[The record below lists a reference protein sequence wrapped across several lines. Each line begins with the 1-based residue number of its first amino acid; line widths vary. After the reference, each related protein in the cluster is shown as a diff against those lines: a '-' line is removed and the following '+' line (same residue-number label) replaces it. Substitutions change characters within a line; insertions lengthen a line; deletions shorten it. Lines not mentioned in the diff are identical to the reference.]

1 MPAKRDPV
9 SELLDRGARRLLV
22 RAYAAPVGTWVM
34 TRLADPS
41 LEHVAWAR
49 GMGLDPLMG
58 PDRAPTASG
67 AHVQAHTRWG
77 RAFMRSL
84 YFNHRWYGDKAAE
97 AMRDERRTVPY
108 SRPLQVEWGRR
119 MPAVG
124 VIPAGRAIRI
134 RVAIG
139 GATSLRVVRAK
150 PDSARIYDDGGAPA
164 GRWSDP
170 ALRDWA

>member
-22 RAYAAPVGTWVM
+22 RAYSARSGTWVM

-41 LEHVAWAR
+41 PEHVAWAR
-49 GMGLDPLMG
+49 GLGLDPLMG
-58 PDRAPTASG
+58 PDRPPTLSG
-67 AHVQAHTRWG
+67 THVQAHTRWG

-84 YFNHRWYGDKAAE
+84 WYQHRWYGDKALRGF
-97 AMRDERRTVPY
+97 RDERRMVPY
-108 SRPLQVEWGRR
+108 GVPIQVEWGRR
-119 MPAVG
+119 VPAVG
-124 VIPAGRAIRI
+124 VIPAGRAMRI

-139 GATSLRVVRAK
+139 GQTALRVVRAK
-150 PDSARIYDDGGAPA
+150 PDQARIFDDEGAPA